1 MQTFLKVYEMHY
13 NGCTGHSLVYEN
25 NRHVFPTDWVYMY
38 MNVFVTWQDV
48 IFSVTYVEF
57 DRPDPTLTHSL
68 VPACKCD
75 SHKQAVRGELTA
87 KQTGVYSLLFDN
99 TYSR

>member
-1 MQTFLKVYEMHY
+1 M
-13 NGCTGHSLVYEN
+13 
-25 NRHVFPTDWVYMY
+25 YMY
-38 MNVFVTWQDV
+38 VFVTWQDV